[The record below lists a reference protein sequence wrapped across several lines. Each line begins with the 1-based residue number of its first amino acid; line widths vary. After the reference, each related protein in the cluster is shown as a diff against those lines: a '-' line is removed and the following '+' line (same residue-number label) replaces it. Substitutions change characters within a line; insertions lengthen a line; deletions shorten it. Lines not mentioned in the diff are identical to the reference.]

1 MVPRRV
7 PHRRRGNRARDALD
21 DDNGGGRV
29 SDPYI
34 PAKIREGARPT
45 VHNCFGCPDV
55 ANQPYQRGMLR
66 ICGVSGTT
74 FRQTLQCPKLTTRPR
89 SAQSIQEA
97 ISSDLN

>member
-21 DDNGGGRV
+21 DDNGSGRV

-34 PAKIREGARPT
+34 PAQIRAGARP
-45 VHNCFGCPDV
+45 G
-55 ANQPYQRGMLR
+55 
-66 ICGVSGTT
+66 
-74 FRQTLQCPKLTTRPR
+74 

-97 ISSDLN
+97 IISDLN